1 MNKQKRPGAANTEGR
16 REVHRMAANK
26 KGTDG
31 RYRYRVNIGKAFF
44 YGEINI
50 FAGAG

>member
-31 RYRYRVNIGKAFF
+31 RYRYRVNIGKDAD
-44 YGEINI
+44 GKPK
-50 FAGAG
+50 